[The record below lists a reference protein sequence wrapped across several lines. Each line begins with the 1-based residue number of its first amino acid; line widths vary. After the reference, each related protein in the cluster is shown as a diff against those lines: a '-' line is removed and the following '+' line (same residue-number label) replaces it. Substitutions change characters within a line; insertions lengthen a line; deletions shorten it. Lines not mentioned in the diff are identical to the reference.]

1 VLEWLANTALA
12 RMVQESMW
20 GYPIILSAHAV
31 GMAIFGGIVL
41 VINLRVLGLAPGMSF
56 SGLRTIYRICWAG
69 LLLNAVSGALLFSAD
84 GERFISSTPF
94 LIKLML
100 LTTTIVLFAIM
111 ARQIF
116 SSPQSIGN
124 LPSSTRVMAAIS
136 TLSLLGIIV
145 AGRLIAYVGGT

>member
-1 VLEWLANTALA
+1 VLEWLANTATA

-41 VINLRVLGLAPGMSF
+41 VINLRVLGLASGMSF

-69 LLLNAVSGALLFSAD
+69 LLLNAVSGALLFIAD
-84 GERFISSTPF
+84 GERFIASTPF
-94 LIKLML
+94 QLKLIL
-100 LTTTIVLFAIM
+100 LATTIVLTATM
-111 ARQIF
+111 ARQIY
-116 SSPQSIGN
+116 SSQQPILKPALSI
-124 LPSSTRVMAAIS
+124 RVMATIS

-145 AGRLIAYVGGT
+145 AGRLIAYVGGA

>member
-1 VLEWLANTALA
+1 MLEWLANTATA

-41 VINLRVLGLAPGMSF
+41 VINLRVLGLASGMSF
-56 SGLRTIYRICWAG
+56 TGLRSIYRICWAG
-69 LLLNAVSGALLFSAD
+69 LLLNAVSGALLFAAD

-94 LIKLML
+94 LVKLML
-100 LTTTIVLFAIM
+100 LTTTIVLVAIM
-111 ARQIF
+111 GRQIF
-116 SSPQSIGN
+116 SSPQPMRKSAV
-124 LPSSTRVMAAIS
+124 STRAMAAIS

-145 AGRLIAYVGGT
+145 AGRLIAYVGGA

>member
-1 VLEWLANTALA
+1 MLEWLANTAMA

-41 VINLRVLGLAPGMSF
+41 VINLRILGLASGMSF

-145 AGRLIAYVGGT
+145 AGRLIAYVGGA